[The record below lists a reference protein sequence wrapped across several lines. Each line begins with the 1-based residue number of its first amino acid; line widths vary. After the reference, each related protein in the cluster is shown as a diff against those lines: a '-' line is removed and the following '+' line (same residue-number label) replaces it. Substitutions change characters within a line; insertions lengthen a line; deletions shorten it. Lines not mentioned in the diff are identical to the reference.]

1 MSLRAELARRVLQAL
16 KDGQSVSVDDA
27 LQLRNWAVTPEDAL
41 LPLEQIELLL
51 FEKRKSKTNA
61 RLGISGMQLSKVRK
75 IAGIGGKLTKLL
87 SSNPGFIENVSPTT
101 SHPP

>member
-41 LPLEQIELLL
+41 LPLEQIAVHIIRE
-51 FEKRKSKTNA
+51 E
-61 RLGISGMQLSKVRK
+61 
-75 IAGIGGKLTKLL
+75 
-87 SSNPGFIENVSPTT
+87 ENQNRRSA
-101 SHPP
+101 

>member
-1 MSLRAELARRVLQAL
+1 MAGCAN
-16 KDGQSVSVDDA
+16 GN
-27 LQLRNWAVTPEDAL
+27 LRNFPCRSEDAL

-87 SSNPGFIENVSPTT
+87 SSNPGFIENVTPRNLAPALARALPVLA
-101 SHPP
+101 HA